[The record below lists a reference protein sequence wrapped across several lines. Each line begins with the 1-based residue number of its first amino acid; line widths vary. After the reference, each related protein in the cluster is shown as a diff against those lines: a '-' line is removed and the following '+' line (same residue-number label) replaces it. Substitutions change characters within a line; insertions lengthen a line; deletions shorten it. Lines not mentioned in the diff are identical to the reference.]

1 MARTKAVIKAQIIAT
16 ISGIPIISQLVTNPS
31 QVQYNNNFIDIVA
44 RAINFLEQLMDVL
57 KSDMDDTIKK
67 AAVGSSAW
75 LQAKCLEFQY
85 DATVPQVVE
94 VDSNFAINYPTIDPT
109 KRIITRCAVKRT
121 GQRVVLVN
129 VAKSDPPAALS
140 GPELSAFSG
149 YLDDINPAGVNY
161 IAASRTADKLF
172 FQANIYYN
180 GQYAATIS
188 DIVIAAIN
196 DYLANIAFNGDFK
209 LSSIVDYIQGATGVT
224 DVVLQNVAIRADA
237 TAFADKT
244 YLVQGQTTLIPIYSL
259 YAGYV
264 VEETTSGASF
274 ADLLTFTAQ

>member
-44 RAINFLEQLMDVL
+44 RAINFLEQLMDVF
-57 KSDMDDTIKK
+57 KSDMDITVKK
-67 AAVGSSAW
+67 AAVGSAVW

-85 DATVPQVVE
+85 DATVPQVVA
-94 VDSNFAINYPTIDPT
+94 VDSDFAINYPTIDAT

-129 VAKSDPPAALS
+129 VAKSDPPVALS
-140 GPELSAFSG
+140 APELSAFSG

-161 IAASRTADKLF
+161 VAASRTSDKLYF
-172 FQANIYYN
+172 KANVFYN
-180 GQYAATIS
+180 GQYSAVIS
-188 DIVIAAIN
+188 DNVIAAIN
-196 DYLANIAFNGDFK
+196 NYLANLAFNGDFK
-209 LSSIVDYIQGATGVT
+209 LSSISDAIQAVVGVT
-224 DVVLQNVAIRADA
+224 DIVLEDVAIRADA
-237 TAFADKT
+237 TAFANKT
-244 YLVQGQTTLIPIYSL
+244 YLVQGQTWIIPVYSL

-264 VEETTSGASF
+264 VEETTSGAAF
-274 ADLLTFTAQ
+274 TDLITFTPQ